1 MAAASRPPG
10 STANAERPR
19 GARQLRILHV
29 VRRRWPERGWI
40 AAALAVGIA
49 WPASAATGKAQELVQ
64 QADQL
69 QAAPTASNE
78 SARRAI
84 ALYEEAARLD
94 PKSVEIQL
102 KLADAALTVGA
113 WTGEDRLRWYQL
125 GKTAA
130 ERAVALDP
138 NDAEALFLLAANRGQ
153 IASLQKDLGGLL
165 VPQELERLLSRALAV
180 NPHHA
185 RALHM
190 MGVLLERTPAPL
202 RLTLKGS
209 AGDAEKYLLAAIE
222 ADPNFS
228 EARLDLAKY
237 YTSRRQTSQARAQLQ
252 AVLQT
257 KSPTR
262 PRAWREKHRP
272 AAEALLKELPA
283 D

>member
-1 MAAASRPPG
+1 MVA
-10 STANAERPR
+10 
-19 GARQLRILHV
+19 L
-29 VRRRWPERGWI
+29 
-40 AAALAVGIA
+40 ALAVGAA
-49 WPASAATGKAQELVQ
+49 WPASAVTGKARELVV

-69 QAAPTASNE
+69 QAAPNASDE
-78 SARRAI
+78 SVRRAV
-84 ALYEEAARLD
+84 ALYEEAARLE
-94 PKSVEIQL
+94 PNSVEIQL
-102 KLADAALTVGA
+102 KLADAALTVAA
-113 WTGEDRLRWYQL
+113 WTNGDRLRWYQL

-180 NPHHA
+180 NPRHV

-202 RLTLKGS
+202 RLLLKGS
-209 AGDAEKYLLAAIE
+209 ASDAEKYLLAAID

-228 EARLDLAKY
+228 EARLDLARY
-237 YTSRRQTSQARAQLQ
+237 YASRRQTRQARAQLQ
-252 AVLQT
+252 AILQM

-272 AAEALLKELPA
+272 DAEALLKELPA

>member
-1 MAAASRPPG
+1 M
-10 STANAERPR
+10 
-19 GARQLRILHV
+19 
-29 VRRRWPERGWI
+29 RRRWPQQGWI
-40 AAALAVGIA
+40 AVALALGAA
-49 WPASAATGKAQELVQ
+49 WPGSAAIGKAQELVVE
-64 QADQL
+64 ADRL
-69 QAAPTASNE
+69 QAAPNASDE
-78 SARRAI
+78 SVRRAI
-84 ALYEEAARLD
+84 ALYEEAARLE
-94 PKSVEIQL
+94 PSSVEIQL

-113 WTGEDRLRWYQL
+113 WTSGDRLRWYQL

-130 ERAVALDP
+130 ERAVALDQ

-165 VPQELERLLSRALAV
+165 VPQELERLLSRALAA
-180 NPHHA
+180 NPRHA

-202 RLTLKGS
+202 RVLLKRS
-209 AGDAEKYLLAAIE
+209 ARDAEKYLLAAVE
-222 ADPNFS
+222 VDPNFS

-237 YTSRRQTSQARAQLQ
+237 YASRRQTSQARAQLE
-252 AVLQT
+252 AVLQM